1 MSSRAMFVFS
11 AISGFLLVA
20 FGAFGAHVLSQSLG
34 AAEMAW
40 IHTGLEY
47 QAYHTLAVMGLGAA
61 MLRRANIWF
70 YWSSALMA
78 LGMAMLSPTIISLP
92 FKLLLFVLVDG
103 WALTMGSLA
112 NSFVS

>member
-1 MSSRAMFVFS
+1 MSSRAMFVFA

-47 QAYHTLAVMGLGAA
+47 QAYQ
-61 MLRRANIWF
+61 R
-70 YWSSALMA
+70 
-78 LGMAMLSPTIISLP
+78 
-92 FKLLLFVLVDG
+92 
-103 WALTMGSLA
+103 
-112 NSFVS
+112 